1 MANKASQY
9 QKEKN
14 KQKTSTQENEVKSEE
29 QFQIE
34 ELRKLLTVPPEERTD
49 QNIQEIAKQV
59 SGIQFLSKYKH
70 SQEFKD
76 ICRYLYIKSLDTR
89 QYVFKQGDIGDAF
102 YIILSGGVTIYID
115 EPTEYKNFM
124 QLKEKNRLV
133 RGAAFGE
140 IALITNSKRTATIMA
155 NQPTELII
163 LEKDVFQAFIKE
175 KKTLHLQKLQSF
187 LENMNLFTL
196 LPENILLEITT
207 KCQIKKYP
215 SNTIIMRQGDDA
227 AAIYFVR
234 RGQVK
239 AVKCIPFK
247 YDPLTK
253 QKVPYDISDPPA
265 DFQLSENYENSED
278 YYYKQDFIE
287 IDEFNDGDVF
297 GEYSVFYQEV
307 QEYSAISS
315 TPCEV
320 IYITVFDLNKI
331 IPKENYEM
339 YKESLK
345 RYPSDADIRQI
356 YWERKHWQEFRNKMI
371 QNINIEKEHRRGFMK
386 NLRTSIPRYNSKY
399 IPFNLSDIQIQD
411 NNLYFEIMQQMCQI
425 DEESK
430 YEENIK
436 NLSLSY
442 QQAAKQLVNDLNQ
455 QSVFI
460 QISKIG
466 KKVSTRSSIASNRQ
480 SFMNVTPSNRASII
494 EYQQSPKRSS
504 IYSFQNKSKQQV
516 HLPPIYKS
524 QKDLQNKISSKFIQI
539 TEQDQIK

>member
-1 MANKASQY
+1 MANRASQY

-14 KQKTSTQENEVKSEE
+14 KQKTSTQETEVKNEE

-34 ELRKLLTVPPEERTD
+34 ELRKLLSVPPEERTD

-253 QKVPYDISDPPA
+253 QKVPYDISDPPN
-265 DFQLSENYENSED
+265 DFQLGENYENNED

-466 KKVSTRSSIASNRQ
+466 KKVSTRSSLVSNRQ
-480 SFMNVTPSNRASII
+480 SFATPSNRVSII
-494 EYQQSPKRSS
+494 EYQPSPKRSS
-504 IYSFQNKSKQQV
+504 IYSFQNKSKQNLL
-516 HLPPIYKS
+516 LPPIQKS
-524 QKDLQNKISSKFIQI
+524 QRDMQSKISSKFIQI